1 MKKIEGVVIHGLG
14 NGKKV
19 NMPTAN
25 LDIKDI
31 DKDIEYGVY
40 ATKVIIDDKS
50 YLGVCNIGNR
60 PTIDNKKTVE
70 VLIIDFNKD
79 IYGKNIEIK
88 LLKKLRDIEKFD
100 SLIELKKQVD
110 KDIEKTKEIYGEKLW
125 KTRNY

>member
-60 PTIDNKKTVE
+60 PTVDNKQAIE

-79 IYGKNIEIK
+79 IYGKKIEIE

-110 KDIEKTKEIYGEKLW
+110 KDIEQTKKLYGEKLW

>member
-60 PTIDNKKTVE
+60 PTVDNKQTIE

-79 IYGKNIEIK
+79 IYGKKIEIE
-88 LLKKLRDIEKFD
+88 LLKKLRDIEKFN
-100 SLIELKKQVD
+100 SLIDVKKQVD
-110 KDIEKTKEIYGEKLW
+110 KDIEKTKELYGEKLW

>member
-19 NMPTAN
+19 DMPTAN
-25 LDIKDI
+25 LDIENI
-31 DKDIEYGVY
+31 NKDIEYGVY

-60 PTIDNKKTVE
+60 PTVDNKQAIE

-79 IYGKNIEIK
+79 IYGKKIEIE
-88 LLKKLRDIEKFD
+88 LLKKLRDIEKFN
-100 SLIELKKQVD
+100 SLIDVKKQVD
-110 KDIEKTKEIYGEKLW
+110 KDIEKTKELYGEKLW
-125 KTRNY
+125 KTANY